1 MVRTLEWRVRQISGF
16 PSTDRCL
23 FRSAPEAAANWTV
36 VVNDKIVECLTH
48 ILNSGAWLQSVV
60 LLQSKLR
67 HVHFQRPPT
76 WPAGRI
82 EPRKVRK
89 NLLVHFVRPQGDP
102 PFAVQT
108 RRLVFGL
115 IPAGQM
121 KVVQFQAIKIEPVRG
136 EEAQLVNSTVEQY
149 SIQSPVMRHRIPH
162 TGSSLAAGLPRMVIS
177 AAIRKGSVLEGEQRP
192 LQKLQDWVD

>member
-1 MVRTLEWRVRQISGF
+1 MRQ
-16 PSTDRCL
+16 
-23 FRSAPEAAANWTV
+23 EAAANWTV

-48 ILNSGAWLQSVV
+48 ILNSGAWLQCVV
-60 LLQSKLR
+60 LVQSELR
-67 HVHFQRPPT
+67 HVHFQRYPT
-76 WPAGRI
+76 WPAGRF
-82 EPRKVRK
+82 EPRKVHK

-108 RRLVFGL
+108 RRVVFGL
-115 IPAGQM
+115 ILAGPK

-136 EEAQLVNSTVEQY
+136 EAQLVDSIVEQY

-162 TGSSLAAGLPRMVIS
+162 IGSNLVAGLPRMVIS

>member
-1 MVRTLEWRVRQISGF
+1 M
-16 PSTDRCL
+16 
-23 FRSAPEAAANWTV
+23 
-36 VVNDKIVECLTH
+36 VNDKIVECVTR
-48 ILNSGAWLQSVV
+48 ILNSGTWLQSVV

-76 WPAGRI
+76 WPAARV
-82 EPRKVRK
+82 EPRKVRN
-89 NLLVHFVRPQGDP
+89 NLLVLFVRPQGDP

-115 IPAGQM
+115 ILAGQI

-136 EEAQLVNSTVEQY
+136 EVQLVTSTVEQY

-162 TGSSLAAGLPRMVIS
+162 TGSNLVGGLPRMVIS
-177 AAIRKGSVLEGEQRP
+177 AAIRKGSVLQGEQRP
-192 LQKLQDWVD
+192 MQKL